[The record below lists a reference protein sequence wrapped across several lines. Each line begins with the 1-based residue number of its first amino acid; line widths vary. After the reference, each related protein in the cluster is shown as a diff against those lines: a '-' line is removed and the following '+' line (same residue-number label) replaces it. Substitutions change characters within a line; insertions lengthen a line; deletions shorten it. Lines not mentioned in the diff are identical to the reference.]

1 MYIASYACNLACVYF
16 CVYVLCARLV
26 GGNLRSNTIINDD
39 STTLSL
45 SLYLLYCSLKLFCLK
60 LMY

>member
-1 MYIASYACNLACVYF
+1 MYITSYACNLACVYF
-16 CVYVLCARLV
+16 CVYVWCAQLV

-45 SLYLLYCSLKLFCLK
+45 SLSPLLLS
-60 LMY
+60 